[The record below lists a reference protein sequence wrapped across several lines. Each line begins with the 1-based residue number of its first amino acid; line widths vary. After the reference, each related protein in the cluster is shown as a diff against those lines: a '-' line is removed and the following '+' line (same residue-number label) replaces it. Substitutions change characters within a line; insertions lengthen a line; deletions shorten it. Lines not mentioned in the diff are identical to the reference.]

1 MSPRLP
7 RCSTYCLRITSMTAS
22 PFRSRLL
29 GRVRDERQLARPH
42 ERHPQLPLVQ
52 RAGARDAARQDL
64 RALRDEGEQQLHILV
79 VDVVDLVRAELA
91 HLAAAEHRPPLAVLP
106 LRARGAAGALLGAE
120 TLSTVHRSIPR
131 SLPMSKRSS
140 RSSSASPR

>member
-29 GRVRDERQLARPH
+29 GRVRDERQLTRAH
-42 ERHPQLPLVQ
+42 QRHAQLPLVQ
-52 RAGARDAARQDL
+52 RAGARNAARQDL
-64 RALRDEGEQQLHILV
+64 RALRHEGEQQLRVLV

-91 HLAAAEHRPPLAVLP
+91 HLAAAEHRPALAVLA
-106 LRARGAAGALLGAE
+106 LRTRA
-120 TLSTVHRSIPR
+120 
-131 SLPMSKRSS
+131 
-140 RSSSASPR
+140 